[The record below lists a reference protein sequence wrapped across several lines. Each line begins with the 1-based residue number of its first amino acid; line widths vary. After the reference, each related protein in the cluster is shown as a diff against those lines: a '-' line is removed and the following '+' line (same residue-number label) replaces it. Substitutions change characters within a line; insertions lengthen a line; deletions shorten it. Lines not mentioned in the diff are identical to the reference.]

1 MRQEA
6 QRQGDWME
14 AEDNIDIDYK
24 ILSSVSKN
32 EAGISQED
40 MMLVLGPW
48 MQKFEELKQ
57 EFEASAGQEQNQ
69 QQQTSGQDIENQASA
84 TK

>member
-1 MRQEA
+1 
-6 QRQGDWME
+6 ME

-57 EFEASAGQEQNQ
+57 EFEASAGQEQN
-69 QQQTSGQDIENQASA
+69 
-84 TK
+84 